1 MSGSLATA
9 TAAASRA
16 ASVTLAAPAPIYRP
30 PRPAAAD
37 LALRITVP
45 LALLLL
51 WAIGSATGAIPPT
64 VLASPA
70 AVFEAGAQMTASG
83 ALWAHLSVSLAR
95 AGAGLLLGGGFGLLL
110 GLAAGL
116 SRTGEALIDP
126 SIQMIRALPFLAL
139 IPLFIV
145 WFGIGET
152 SKLLLIAS
160 AAAKPMYLNAYSG
173 VRNVDPKLVEAAR
186 VFGLG
191 RARLIVELYLPS
203 AIPSLMVGLRL
214 AMTMSLIAL
223 IAVEVINTS
232 RGLGFVMLQ
241 AQEFFKT
248 DVLVVCMVLYAVF
261 GLGTDLF
268 VRGLERLL
276 TPWRAGKAPAI

>member
-1 MSGSLATA
+1 MTLLDADRQVGLARA
-9 TAAASRA
+9 GALEPPAPLYRAPRGAAASFAIRL
-16 ASVTLAAPAPIYRP
+16 S
-30 PRPAAAD
+30 
-37 LALRITVP
+37 VP
-45 LALLLL
+45 LAILLVWTL
-51 WAIGSATGAIPPT
+51 GSATGAIPAN

-70 AVFEAGAQMTASG
+70 AVLRSGWQMTESG
-83 ALWAHLSVSLAR
+83 VLWAHLSVSLSR
-95 AGAGLLLGGGFGLLL
+95 AAAGLLLGGGFGVAL

-116 SRTGEALIDP
+116 SRLGEELIDP
-126 SIQMIRALPFLAL
+126 SVQMIRALPFLAL

-173 VRNVDPKLVEAAR
+173 VRNVDPKLVEAGR
-186 VFGLG
+186 VFGLSNH
-191 RARLIVELYLPS
+191 RLITELYLPA

-214 AMTMSLIAL
+214 AMTLSLIAL

-232 RGLGFVMLQ
+232 RGLGFLMLQ

-248 DVLVVCMVLYAVF
+248 DILVVCMALYAIF
-261 GLGTDLF
+261 GLASDLI
-268 VRGLERLL
+268 VRALERAL
-276 TPWRAGKAPAI
+276 TPWRAGKAVAL